1 MGQKRWMFLLAIFS
15 VLLSFTSGRGVLK
28 LKSDD
33 DRHVYNHTLT
43 LTLVE
48 YASAVYVSDL
58 TELFN
63 WTCER
68 CNGLTKGFEVIEI
81 IFDVEHCLQAYVGV
95 AKDLNAIIIAFRGTQ
110 EHSIQNW
117 VSDLF
122 WKQLDLNYPDM
133 PDAMVHHGFYSA
145 YHNTT
150 LRPAVLGAVQRAK
163 ISYGANINIIVTGH
177 SMGGAMAA
185 FCGLDLVVNEGEEN
199 VQVMTF
205 GQPRVGN
212 AAFASYYS
220 LLVPNTFRITH
231 EHDMVPHLPPY
242 YHIFPQK
249 TYHHFP
255 TEVWVR
261 DLGFSSLVLASVEKV
276 CDNTGEDPTCSRS
289 VVGNSIS
296 DHLKYF
302 GIDLRCETW
311 RQCTIVM
318 SHEMDRFSRK
328 DSKGNLVMSRTLP
341 STTVSET
348 EALLENVFVWLDMEH
363 KRWVF
368 LLAIFACLLF
378 FSRGRV
384 AVLKWKT
391 DDDSP
396 VYNHTLAL
404 TLVEY
409 TSAVYMSD
417 LTELFTWT
425 CERCNGLTKGFQ
437 VIEIIVDIEHC
448 LQGYVGVAKDLNAI
462 VIAFRGTQEHSIQNW
477 VSDLFWK
484 QLDLN
489 YPDMPDAMVHHGFYS
504 AYHNT
509 TVRPAVLDAVKRA
522 KKFYGEN
529 IKIMVTG
536 HSMGG
541 AMAAFCGLDLV
552 VNEGYENVQ
561 VMTFGQPRIGNAAFA
576 SYYSLLVPNTFRI
589 THDRDIVPHLPP
601 FFYLFPQ
608 KTYHHFPTEVWVR
621 DLSVLK
627 IVRFGIEK
635 VCDNTGE
642 DPTCCRSV
650 MGSSISDHLTYFG
663 VELMSLSPPVLME
676 ASPNDRLHFG
686 VMAFG
691 CDHYNRRCQIRAP
704 CCNEVFSCRHCHN
717 ESTSTLRNIYDRH
730 ELVRQDVKQVICSV
744 CDTEQP
750 VAQVCTN
757 CGVNM
762 GEYFCDI
769 CKFYDDNTAKEQFH
783 CDDCGICRVGGRENF
798 FHCKKCGSCY
808 AIGLRN
814 NHRCVEDSMRHHCP
828 ICYEYLFDSLK
839 DTTVMKCGHT
849 MHFEC
854 YHEMLKRDKFC
865 CPICSRSVIDMSKT
879 WQRMDEE
886 IEATSMPSDYRDKK
900 VWILCNDCND
910 TTEVNF
916 HIIGQKCGHCRSYNT
931 RAIGPPVLPQ

>member
-1 MGQKRWMFLLAIFS
+1 M
-15 VLLSFTSGRGVLK
+15 SFLK

-48 YASAVYVSDL
+48 YASA
-58 TELFN
+58 
-63 WTCER
+63 
-68 CNGLTKGFEVIEI
+68 GFEVIEI

-185 FCGLDLVVNEGEEN
+185 FCGLDLVNEGEEN

-348 EALLENVFVWLDMEH
+348 EALLEN
-363 KRWVF
+363 
-368 LLAIFACLLF
+368 
-378 FSRGRV
+378 V

-552 VNEGYENVQ
+552 NEGYENVQ

-589 THDRDIVPHLPP
+589 THDRDI
-601 FFYLFPQ
+601 
-608 KTYHHFPTEVWVR
+608 VWVR

-663 VELMSLSPPVLME
+663 VELMCETWRQCSIVMGREVESYSRRDSKGNIFLESLGNSDVEDEEEFFDSLWSLFTSLSSKAMNVLSYLH
-676 ASPNDRLHFG
+676 ALADLRIDRAGATITIGDAKSELH
-686 VMAFG
+686 VATKSSLVA
-691 CDHYNRRCQIRAP
+691 I
-704 CCNEVFSCRHCHN
+704 
-717 ESTSTLRNIYDRH
+717 STLRNISDRH

-769 CKFYDDNTAKEQFH
+769 CRFYDDNTAKEQFH